1 MDALFPDDPPA
12 PPAERR
18 KIYRVTELTRRIK
31 AVLEDEVGTVWVE
44 GEVSNAKL
52 VGSGHLYFTLKDEG
66 SQLTAAFF
74 KFAHSGCRVEV
85 KDGARLRVLGRITVY
100 EPRGQYQLIV
110 QKVEAAGQGSLQEA
124 FEKLKEKLNKE
135 GLFDPARK
143 RPLPLLPRH
152 IGIVTSPTGAAIR
165 DMLQILGRRFPNLH
179 VLIAPVRVQGDGA
192 AAEIAAALDLMN
204 QRADLEVLIVGRG
217 GGSLEDLWAFNE
229 EAVARAIA
237 RSRLPVISAVG
248 HEIDFTIS
256 DFVADVR
263 APTPSAAAELVV
275 RAKADFAQ
283 QVDGLRR
290 HLAGALQQRLL
301 ALRNRWVRAAH
312 SYVFREPRNLL
323 QKHRLAV
330 AHLHE
335 RAHRGLRDA
344 VRDQRQRLDE
354 ASLMLGQQTLLIVQR
369 RRQILPVW
377 QNRLEAALPRARER
391 GAQHLARLG
400 LRLHH
405 PLLLA
410 VQKARQMVAQR
421 AAQLQALSP
430 LAVLDRGYSITHT
443 ARGDV
448 IREAGQVHP
457 GDELITRVARGQLS
471 STVNSIERNPRH
483 GRT

>member
-1 MDALFPDDPPA
+1 MESLFPDDPPA
-12 PPAERR
+12 PAAERR

-85 KDGARLRVLGRITVY
+85 KDGAKLRVLGRITVY

-179 VLIAPVRVQGDGA
+179 LLIAPVRVQGEGA
-192 AAEIAAALDLMN
+192 AAEIASAIDLMN
-204 QRADLEVLIVGRG
+204 QRDDLEVLIVGRG

-275 RAKADFAQ
+275 RAKADFAL

-301 ALRNRWVRAAH
+301 TLRNRWVRAAH
-312 SYVFREPRNLL
+312 SYVFQEPRNLL

-335 RAHRGLRDA
+335 QAQRELRDA

-410 VQKARQMVAQR
+410 VQKARQMVQQR
-421 AAQLQALSP
+421 AAQLKALSP

-443 ARGDV
+443 AGGDV
-448 IREAGQVHP
+448 LREAGQVQP
-457 GDELITRVARGQLS
+457 GDQLVTRVARGQLS
-471 STVNSIERNPRH
+471 STVNSIERKPHH